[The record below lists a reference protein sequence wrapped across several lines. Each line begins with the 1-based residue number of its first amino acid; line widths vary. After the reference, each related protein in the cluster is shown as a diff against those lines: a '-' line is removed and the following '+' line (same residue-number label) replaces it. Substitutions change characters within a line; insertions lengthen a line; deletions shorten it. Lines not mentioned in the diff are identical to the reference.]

1 MLGRNVTAAAG
12 RSQLPAHLFP
22 RRMLLTAGRNL
33 GPGISGAGPVC
44 HLGQVLPAAVAKGA
58 AGSECLSSV
67 LCWSWAGGLH
77 GGQLLPSA
85 AFSSLG
91 GGLFPHLLLYPLRRG
106 SAFFL
111 FCVFPF
117 AAQPGGGGCSAVG
130 AAREAPPAQGCCCCR
145 VFVQRQQKHCFKM
158 SDRPSPCFSSLNT
171 MLCQTFFC

>member
-12 RSQLPAHLFP
+12 RSQLPTHLFP

-85 AFSSLG
+85 AFSSSG
-91 GGLFPHLLLYPLRRG
+91 GGLFPHLLLYPLRCG

-111 FCVFPF
+111 FCVPLLCT
-117 AAQPGGGGCSAVG
+117 ARGRWLQRRGGCPRGSPRAG
-130 AAREAPPAQGCCCCR
+130 LLLPR